1 MLDKTI
7 YTERR
12 QVLKKQL
19 KSGIILLLGNDDSP
33 MDYADNNYPFIQDSN
48 FLYYVGSNF
57 PGLAAIIDI
66 DEDEEIFYGDDI
78 TFDDQIWMGAQPLV
92 KERSMQSGFNKTSD
106 LSHLEYRIK
115 KSISQRRRIH
125 YLPAS
130 RADNLIKIEKL
141 TDIPYDRINKCASIN
156 LIKAVVKQRSAK
168 TDIEIE
174 EIEKALDISHEM
186 YTLLLNEINPGIS
199 EQILTGKIE
208 SVILTHGSNVAFPT
222 ILTTNGKTL
231 HNHYHGNVLKKN
243 DLLLVDSGA
252 KSPEYY
258 SSDITRT
265 YPVSGKFTSR
275 QKSIYEIVLKSQ
287 LLAINEIKPGVEF
300 RDIHLKTAEVIV
312 EGLMNVGIMKGSIQD
327 AVREGAHAL
336 FFPHGLG
343 HMLGIEVHDMEGI
356 GENYVGYDENIKRS
370 SQFGLANLRMA
381 RELQPGFVVTVE
393 PGIYFIPQ
401 LIDLWKSQNKLSDFI
416 NYSEVEKYKDF
427 EGIRI
432 EDDILVTKSG
442 SRVLGRSIAKGVK
455 EIERVMSK

>member
-1 MLDKTI
+1 MFDKKI

-12 QVLKKQL
+12 QELKKQIE
-19 KSGIILLLGNDDSP
+19 SGIILLLGNDDSP
-33 MDYADNNYPFIQDSN
+33 MDYAGNNYPFIQNSN
-48 FLYYVGSNF
+48 FLYYVGCNV
-57 PGLAAIIDI
+57 PGLAVIIDI
-66 DEDEEIFYGDDI
+66 DEDEEVLFGDDI
-78 TFDDQIWMGAQPLV
+78 TVDDQIWMGTQPLV
-92 KERSMQSGFNKTSD
+92 KERGEQSGFIATSD

-125 YLPAS
+125 YLPVS
-130 RADNLIKIEKL
+130 RADSLIKIERLK
-141 TDIPYDRINKCASIN
+141 DIPHSEVNKRASTE
-156 LIKAVVKQRSAK
+156 LIKAVVKQRSVKA
-168 TDIEIE
+168 DFEVE
-174 EIEKALDISHEM
+174 EIEKALGISHEM

-208 SVILTHGSNVAFPT
+208 SIIRAYGSNITFPT

-231 HNHYHGNVLKKN
+231 HNHHHGNVLKN
-243 DLLLVDSGA
+243 NHLLLVDSGA
-252 KSPEYY
+252 KSPENY
-258 SSDITRT
+258 SSDISRT
-265 YPVSGKFTSR
+265 YPVNGKFSPR

-287 LLAINEIKPGVEF
+287 ISAINEIRPGIAF

-312 EGLMNVGIMKGSIQD
+312 EGLKNVGIMKGNVGE
-327 AVREGAHAL
+327 AVKEGAHAL

-343 HMLGIEVHDMEGI
+343 HMLGIEAHDMEGI

-393 PGIYFIPQ
+393 PGIYFIPP

-432 EDDILVTKSG
+432 EDDILVTDSG
-442 SRVLGRSIAKGVK
+442 SRVLGRPIPKDVD
-455 EIERVMSK
+455 EIERVMKR